1 MCRRFNSVLSHH
13 FGFNQFL
20 YHFRRMKAGDSGVV
34 GGFTEA
40 RSQEG
45 EVHEH
50 WMDQAR
56 RPEQDFGKMLI
67 PIGKLAQKH
76 PDKSAWS
83 QKAAGKVRN
92 GSQGC
97 RCRLGQTIDSVRLQ
111 TRR

>member
-20 YHFRRMKAGDSGVV
+20 YHFRRMKAGDSGVG

-40 RSQEG
+40 R
-45 EVHEH
+45 
-50 WMDQAR
+50 
-56 RPEQDFGKMLI
+56 RPRGRSPRALDGSGSSTQQDFGKMLI

-92 GSQGC
+92 GSQE
-97 RCRLGQTIDSVRLQ
+97 
-111 TRR
+111 